1 MSLVLG
7 STATDFILPMV
18 HSGSGSFYTNLG
30 IVQASAGTLNL
41 RLDFYTSTG
50 LLLTSV
56 SRTVSDAWE
65 QINDVFRKVG
75 LGAAVV
81 EGGWIQVHLDSGSP
95 DAWLAYASVVDDRSG
110 DPTFIPGV
118 PER

>member
-1 MSLVLG
+1 MPVSPDKSSTMSLVLG

-56 SRTVSDAWE
+56 SRTVSDAWK

-81 EGGWIQVHLDSGSP
+81 EGGWIQVHLDS
-95 DAWLAYASVVDDRSG
+95 
-110 DPTFIPGV
+110 
-118 PER
+118 